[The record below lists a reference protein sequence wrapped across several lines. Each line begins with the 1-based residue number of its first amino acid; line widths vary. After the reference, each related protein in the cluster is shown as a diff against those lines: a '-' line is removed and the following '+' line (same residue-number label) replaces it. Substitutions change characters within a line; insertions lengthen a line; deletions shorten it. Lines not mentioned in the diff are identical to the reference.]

1 MDHDL
6 LRWCSVIIWSI
17 SCIEKAW
24 FEADE
29 HSALWNSPPESRE
42 DAILKT
48 GIRKHMIR
56 ISEDLFF
63 EMLVVMYLVFA
74 DADENHALTYFIHLL
89 FSPTTHQNYGIG

>member
-1 MDHDL
+1 
-6 LRWCSVIIWSI
+6 
-17 SCIEKAW
+17 
-24 FEADE
+24 
-29 HSALWNSPPESRE
+29 
-42 DAILKT
+42 
-48 GIRKHMIR
+48 MIR